1 MPTLERVLSKRQRLV
16 VGLNSG
22 TSADGIDACLVR
34 FTGRRGVS
42 GIRLLGL
49 RSLPFSPSVRKM
61 ILRSCSPDFQAL
73 EEVMRLNYALGEY
86 FAEAARRVVE
96 QSGYRLAQVDL
107 IGSHGQTVRHLPERR
122 RTLSRSV
129 SATLQIGEP
138 AVIAQR
144 TGIITVGDFRSS
156 DVAAGG
162 QGAPLT
168 PYCHHYLFSGRTKNI
183 AVVNIGGIANIT
195 ILRAGCS
202 PKRIVAYDT
211 GPGNMVVDY
220 LTKRLFRRNLD
231 RDGRIASR
239 GRVSSS
245 LLNNLL
251 NDPYYRAKPPKS
263 TGREKYDQS
272 FCERLIER
280 SQSLRLKPEDM
291 IATASELTVMTIVQ
305 AVKKQRRTEKVILCG
320 GGALNLYF
328 TSRLSEELRPKEVM
342 TSQDFGIPVKAM
354 EPLCFA
360 ILANETING
369 VRTGLPNVTGANRE
383 TILGK
388 ICLP

>member
-1 MPTLERVLSKRQRLV
+1 MSTLERLLSKQRRLV

-34 FTGRRGVS
+34 FTGGRGIS

-49 RSLPFSPSVRKM
+49 KTLPFSTAVRKT
-61 ILRSCSPDFQAL
+61 ILKSCASDFQAVD
-73 EEVMRLNYALGEY
+73 EVMRLNYALGEY
-86 FAEAARRVVE
+86 FAEALPLVVRE
-96 QSGYRLAQVDL
+96 AGYDLSQVDL
-107 IGSHGQTVRHLPERR
+107 IGSHGQTVRHLPERK

-129 SATLQIGEP
+129 RATLQIGEL

-156 DVAAGG
+156 DIAAGG

-168 PYCHHYLFSGRTKNI
+168 PYCHHFLLADKKKNI

-202 PKRIVAYDT
+202 PKQIVAYDA

-220 LTKRLFRRNLD
+220 LTKGLFQRNFD

-239 GRVSSS
+239 GRVSAR
-245 LLNNLL
+245 LL
-251 NDPYYRAKPPKS
+251 NDLLEEPYYRVKPPKS
-263 TGREKYDQS
+263 TGREKYDKA
-272 FCERLIER
+272 FCERLIHR
-280 SQSLRLKPEDM
+280 SRSFRLKPEDI
-291 IATASELTVMTIVQ
+291 IATASELTVMTIAQ
-305 AVKKQRRTEKVILCG
+305 AVKKQRRTDKVILCG
-320 GGALNLYF
+320 GGAMNLYF
-328 TSRLSEELRPKEVM
+328 MNRLSQELKPTEVV
-342 TSQDFGIPVKAM
+342 TSQDVGIPVKAM

-383 TILGK
+383 TLLGK

>member
-1 MPTLERVLSKRQRLV
+1 MPTLERLLSKRQRLV

-34 FTGRRGVS
+34 FTGRRGIS

-49 RSLPFSPSVRKM
+49 KSLPFSATVRKT
-61 ILRSCSPDFQAL
+61 ILKSCAPDFQAV

-96 QSGYRLAQVDL
+96 QSGYKLSQVDL
-107 IGSHGQTVRHLPERR
+107 IGSHGQTIRHLPDRK

-129 SATLQIGEP
+129 RATLQVGEP

-144 TGIITVGDFRSS
+144 TAIITVGDFRSS
-156 DVAAGG
+156 DVAADG

-168 PYCHHYLFSGRTKNI
+168 PYCHYFLLADKKKNI

-195 ILRAGCS
+195 ILNAGCS
-202 PKRIVAYDT
+202 PKQIVAYDT
-211 GPGNMVVDY
+211 GPGNIVIDY
-220 LTKRLFRRNLD
+220 LTKRLFRRNVD
-231 RDGRIASR
+231 REGRIASR

-245 LLNNLL
+245 LLDDLL
-251 NDPYYRAKPPKS
+251 NDPYYRVKPPKS
-263 TGREKYDQS
+263 TGREKYDKA
-272 FCERLIER
+272 FCGRLIDR
-280 SQSLRLKPEDM
+280 SKSLRLKPEDIM
-291 IATASELTVMTIVQ
+291 ATASELTVMTIAQ
-305 AVKKQRRTEKVILCG
+305 AVKKQRRTDKVVLCG
-320 GGALNLYF
+320 GGAMNLYF
-328 TSRLSEELRPKEVM
+328 MNRLSEELRPTEVV
-342 TSQDFGIPVKAM
+342 TSQDVGMPVKAM

-360 ILANETING
+360 ILANETVNG